1 MKNSTAVHS
10 GATGSFPL
18 SSKLKIS
25 LLILAFVL
33 IGATLWY
40 THGLVRDLDKKEN
53 DVARLYAESLEYI
66 INGKTGEGD
75 FNFVFSNIIGAIDF
89 PIVLSNGK
97 NEPLAPYQ
105 NNIRNIAID
114 TTLSQENQR
123 LVLLSIL
130 KGMDRMHEPIK
141 VAYQDTVILNYVHY
155 GESSLITKLRWL
167 PYIEMSIAALFLLIA
182 YISFSYIKRSEQSN
196 IWVGLSRE
204 TAHQLG
210 TPISSMLGWVE
221 LLKDGARSTELETLN
236 DMENDI
242 HRLQKIADR
251 FSKIGSRPNLRPEY
265 IDDIIRNVIQYFERR
280 LPSINNTQNSAKRV
294 ELILE
299 KTEPVTASVNKELFE
314 WVIENLTKNAIDAI
328 ETNEGSI
335 LYSISENGSE
345 IFVDIADTGKG
356 IDSKHRKDIFRPGF
370 STKKRGWGLGL
381 SLAKRIVEAYHHGKL
396 SLKENRPG
404 YKTTFRIKLLKV
416 D

>member
-1 MKNSTAVHS
+1 M
-10 GATGSFPL
+10 
-18 SSKLKIS
+18 
-25 LLILAFVL
+25 
-33 IGATLWY
+33 
-40 THGLVRDLDKKEN
+40 LV
-53 DVARLYAESLEYI
+53 
-66 INGKTGEGD
+66 
-75 FNFVFSNIIGAIDF
+75 
-89 PIVLSNGK
+89 
-97 NEPLAPYQ
+97 
-105 NNIRNIAID
+105 
-114 TTLSQENQR
+114 
-123 LVLLSIL
+123 
-130 KGMDRMHEPIK
+130 
-141 VAYQDTVILNYVHY
+141 
-155 GESSLITKLRWL
+155 
-167 PYIEMSIAALFLLIA
+167 
-182 YISFSYIKRSEQSN
+182 
-196 IWVGLSRE
+196 
-204 TAHQLG
+204 
-210 TPISSMLGWVE
+210 WVE

-294 ELILE
+294 QLILE